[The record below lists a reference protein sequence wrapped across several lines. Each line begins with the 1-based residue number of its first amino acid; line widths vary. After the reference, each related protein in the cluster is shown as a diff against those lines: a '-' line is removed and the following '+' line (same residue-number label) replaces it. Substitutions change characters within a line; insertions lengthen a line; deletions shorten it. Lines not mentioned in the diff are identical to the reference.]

1 MILFENSKRFYQKKW
16 KIGHSGTL
24 DPFATGLV
32 IIGIG
37 KEFTKQLNL
46 LQNKDKKYQAT
57 ITLGAETD
65 SYDLDGT
72 ITYEHEGPS
81 TVSQQEILTAL
92 QSFKGVSEQ
101 LPPKF
106 SAKKINGTPAYKL
119 ARKGTDFELKTSE
132 INIYDI
138 SLDDYVVSPNPTIIT
153 SIHCSKG
160 TYIRTI
166 AHDLGKKLNVGGYL
180 TKLNRTGIGNIGIE
194 ASIPLENISQNTIE
208 SQLINSI
215 PLE

>member
-1 MILFENSKRFYQKKW
+1 MSLYFIQKRNLANNSFLLVNKPSGITTYDIIRKLKTFLPKKW

-72 ITYEHEGPS
+72 ITYEHEGP
-81 TVSQQEILTAL
+81 
-92 QSFKGVSEQ
+92 
-101 LPPKF
+101 
-106 SAKKINGTPAYKL
+106 
-119 ARKGTDFELKTSE
+119 
-132 INIYDI
+132 
-138 SLDDYVVSPNPTIIT
+138 
-153 SIHCSKG
+153 
-160 TYIRTI
+160 
-166 AHDLGKKLNVGGYL
+166 
-180 TKLNRTGIGNIGIE
+180 
-194 ASIPLENISQNTIE
+194 
-208 SQLINSI
+208 
-215 PLE
+215 